1 MPILRL
7 VLMLVFVAV
16 FVLLAGYVLTRNKKY
31 LAYIKHVFKYTGWL
45 AIIFAL
51 LFLISRVIRF

>member
-7 VLMLVFVAV
+7 VLMLLFVAV
-16 FVLLAGYVLTRNKKY
+16 FVLFASFLVTRNKKY
-31 LAYIKHVFKYTGWL
+31 LAYIQLVLKYTGWL

-51 LFLISRVIRF
+51 LFLISRVIRI